1 MFTLARGTGSTN
13 RHDRSSTKPP
23 AHWHGSAPSPFSPR
37 ICDVE
42 DARAAWLCASMTMGA
57 EIAGPLEY
65 AEYGQRIRAAVVDS
79 LIVGLASFALVL
91 GLTAFASRGGPFAGI
106 LTSLAYVID
115 FAGATVYYT
124 VCNGEGG
131 QTIGK
136 LTTNTAVRLDGDEDR
151 SLGYVRAFIRALAP
165 RVWLGAIPHL
175 LDG

>member
-1 MFTLARGTGSTN
+1 
-13 RHDRSSTKPP
+13 
-23 AHWHGSAPSPFSPR
+23 
-37 ICDVE
+37 
-42 DARAAWLCASMTMGA
+42 MTTAA

-65 AEYGQRIRAAVVDS
+65 AEYGQRVRAAVVDS

-106 LTSLAYVID
+106 LTSLAYLID

-124 VCNGEGG
+124 VCNAEGG

-151 SLGYVRAFIRALAP
+151 SLGYVRAFIRALIP
-165 RVWLGAIPHL
+165 PFMWLLIIPGL
-175 LDG
+175 LDVLWPLWDGKHQSLHDKIVGSVVIRV

>member
-1 MFTLARGTGSTN
+1 MT
-13 RHDRSSTKPP
+13 
-23 AHWHGSAPSPFSPR
+23 
-37 ICDVE
+37 
-42 DARAAWLCASMTMGA
+42 AAVAA

-65 AEYGQRIRAAVVDS
+65 AEYGQRVRAAVVDS

-106 LTSLAYVID
+106 LTSLAYLID

-124 VCNGEGG
+124 VCNAEGG

-165 RVWLGAIPHL
+165 LMWLLIIPGL
-175 LDG
+175 LDVLWPLWDSKHQTLHDKLVGSVVVRI